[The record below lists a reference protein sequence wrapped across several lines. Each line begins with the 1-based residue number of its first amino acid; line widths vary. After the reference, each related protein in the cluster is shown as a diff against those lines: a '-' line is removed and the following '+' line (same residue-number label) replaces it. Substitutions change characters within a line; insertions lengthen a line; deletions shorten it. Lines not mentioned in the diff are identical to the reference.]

1 VPPRVIFNGRAAA
14 RPELGGVERW
24 AREVWPRLPALRP
37 EAYALARPP
46 AALVHRAGHAWE
58 QAALPV
64 RARRAGARVILNPA
78 NTAPLAWPRNVL
90 VLHDLA
96 PLREPSW
103 YSRAYVAWQRALV
116 PRLVRRALHVITV
129 SAFSRE
135 EIVALLGTDPER
147 ITVIPNGVSEGFRPD
162 ADPEPAR
169 AALGLERPYVLT
181 VGSRTARKN
190 VAALSQAAAALAEAG
205 VELVSAG
212 GERPQFRGA
221 AADGIR
227 ELGAVPDAVLPGLY
241 AGALALAL
249 PSRYEGFGLP
259 AIEAMAAGTPVVAA
273 RAGALPRTVGDAGL
287 LVDPDDHAGWAETLR
302 ALAADAGQRELL
314 RAAGLAHARDFTW
327 DRTAAEVDA
336 LLRRLGA

>member
-1 VPPRVIFNGRAAA
+1 VIFNGRAAA

-24 AREVWPRLPALRP
+24 AREVWARLPAIRP
-37 EAYALARPP
+37 GVYELARPP

-58 QAALPV
+58 QAALPAI
-64 RARRAGARVILNPA
+64 ARRAGARLILNPA

-103 YSRAYVAWQRALV
+103 YSRGYVAWQRALV
-116 PRLVRRALHVITV
+116 PRLVARAAHVITD
-129 SAFSRE
+129 SSFSRD
-135 EIVALLGTDPER
+135 EIVSLLAVDPGR
-147 ITVIPNGVSEGFRPD
+147 VTVIPCGVGAAFRPE

-169 AALGLERPYVLT
+169 AALALERPYVLA

-190 VAALSQAAAALAEAG
+190 LAALSEAAAVLRKLG
-205 VELVSAG
+205 IDVVTAG
-212 GERPQFRGA
+212 GDRPQFRGA
-221 AADGIR
+221 SADGIR

-259 AIEAMAAGTPVVAA
+259 ALEAMATGTPVVAA
-273 RAGALPRTVGDAGL
+273 RAGALPETVGEAAL
-287 LVDPDDHAGWAETLR
+287 LVDPDDRGAWAEALR
-302 ALAADAGQRELL
+302 AIAGDEAERERL
-314 RAAGLAHARDFTW
+314 RAAGLARARALPW

-336 LLRRLGA
+336 LLGRLGA

>member
-1 VPPRVIFNGRAAA
+1 VAPSVIFNGRAAA

-24 AREVWPRLPALRP
+24 AREVWARLPALRP
-37 EAYALARPP
+37 GTYELARPP

-58 QAALPV
+58 QTALPAI
-64 RARRAGARVILNPA
+64 ARRAGARLILNPA

-116 PRLVRRALHVITV
+116 PRLAARAVHVVTV

-135 EIVALLGTDPER
+135 EIVALLDVAPER
-147 ITVIPNGVSEGFRPD
+147 ISVIAGGVGDAFRPD
-162 ADPEPAR
+162 ADQVAVR
-169 AALGLERPYVLT
+169 AALGLERPYVLA

-190 VAALSQAAAALAEAG
+190 LALLRPAAAMLRERGIDIVAA
-205 VELVSAG
+205 G
-212 GERPQFRGA
+212 GDRPQFRGA
-221 AADGIR
+221 ATDGVR
-227 ELGAVPDAVLPGLY
+227 ELGAVPDAMLPGLY

-259 AIEAMAAGTPVVAA
+259 ALEAMAAGTPVVAA
-273 RAGALPRTVGDAGL
+273 RAGALPETVGEAAL
-287 LVDPDDHAGWAETLR
+287 LVDPGDPGAWTEALCSLAGDDAERERLR
-302 ALAADAGQRELL
+302 V
-314 RAAGLAHARDFTW
+314 AGLARARELPW

-336 LLRRLGA
+336 LLARLGG